1 MIKYAIIIIGLLLLV
16 SSVSAVVY
24 PQEYY
29 DLKTKSDMVFSFT
42 DYNINT
48 TYYIYNAQSATYATA
63 LELRRQNI
71 LLEKQNS
78 LLEEQVKA
86 QWVEACYRP
95 QYQYGSTMFGDYSAW
110 IAECSNAGYHP
121 VG

>member
-1 MIKYAIIIIGLLLLV
+1 MIKSVIVIMGLLFLV

-29 DLKTKSDMVFSFT
+29 DLKNQSNDIFSVINISNNSVFHNT
-42 DYNINT
+42 D
-48 TYYIYNAQSATYATA
+48 AATYATV

-71 LLEKQNS
+71 LLEKQNEIMS
-78 LLEEQVKA
+78 EIVAAKWIENCYVPSGMGGSMWDWKYATKLKEECAK
-86 QWVEACYRP
+86 
-95 QYQYGSTMFGDYSAW
+95 
-110 IAECSNAGYHP
+110 AGYP

>member
-1 MIKYAIIIIGLLLLV
+1 MIKSVIVVMGLLLLV

-29 DLKTKSDMVFSFT
+29 DLKNQSDNVFSVINISNNSVFHNT
-42 DYNINT
+42 D
-48 TYYIYNAQSATYATA
+48 AATYVTV
-63 LELRRQNI
+63 LEIRRQNI

-86 QWVEACYRP
+86 QWVGDCYRP
-95 QYQYGSTMFGDYSAW
+95 RYGGWGNISALKF
-110 IAECSNAGYHP
+110 ECAKAGYL

>member
-1 MIKYAIIIIGLLLLV
+1 MIKGASVIIGLLLLV

-29 DLKTKSDMVFSFT
+29 DLKNQSDNVFSVINISNNSVFHNT
-42 DYNINT
+42 D
-48 TYYIYNAQSATYATA
+48 AATYATV
-63 LELRRQNI
+63 LEIRRQNI

-86 QWVEACYRP
+86 QWVETCYRP
-95 QYQYGSTMFGDYSAW
+95 IYGVWDNFSAW
-110 IAECSNAGYHP
+110 ESECAKAGYP

>member
-1 MIKYAIIIIGLLLLV
+1 MFKSVIVIIGLLLLV

-29 DLKTKSDMVFSFT
+29 DLNNQSNEVFSAINISNNSVFHNT
-42 DYNINT
+42 D
-48 TYYIYNAQSATYATA
+48 AATYATV
-63 LELRRQNI
+63 LEIRRQNI

-95 QYQYGSTMFGDYSAW
+95 IYGGWGNLSALKSECTM
-110 IAECSNAGYHP
+110 AGYP
-121 VG
+121 VE

>member
-1 MIKYAIIIIGLLLLV
+1 MIIKGASVIIGLLLLI

-29 DLKTKSDMVFSFT
+29 DLKNQSDKVFSVINISNNSVFHNT
-42 DYNINT
+42 D
-48 TYYIYNAQSATYATA
+48 AATYVTV
-63 LELRRQNI
+63 LEIRKQNI

-86 QWVEACYRP
+86 QWVGDCYRVVGW
-95 QYQYGSTMFGDYSAW
+95 YSSFGGNNTGLKN
-110 IAECSNAGYHP
+110 ECVNAGYP
-121 VG
+121 FDR

>member
-1 MIKYAIIIIGLLLLV
+1 MIKSVIVIMELLFLT

-29 DLKTKSDMVFSFT
+29 DLKNQSDNVFSVINISNNSVFHNT
-42 DYNINT
+42 D
-48 TYYIYNAQSATYATA
+48 SATYATV

-78 LLEEQVKA
+78 LLEEQIKA
-86 QWVEACYRP
+86 QWVEDCYRP
-95 QYQYGSTMFGDYSAW
+95 IYGGWGNFSAW
-110 IAECSNAGYHP
+110 KSECVKAGYS

>member
-1 MIKYAIIIIGLLLLV
+1 MIKTIIVIMGLLLLV

-29 DLKTKSDMVFSFT
+29 DLKNQSDNVFSVINISNNSVFHNT
-42 DYNINT
+42 D
-48 TYYIYNAQSATYATA
+48 AATYATV
-63 LELRRQNI
+63 LEIRRQNI

-86 QWVEACYRP
+86 QWVGDCYAPNGGYNTFNRNK
-95 QYQYGSTMFGDYSAW
+95 W
-110 IAECSNAGYHP
+110 IDECAKAGYP

>member
-1 MIKYAIIIIGLLLLV
+1 MIKTIIVIMGLLFLV

-29 DLKTKSDMVFSFT
+29 DLKNQSDNVFSVINISNNSVFHNT
-42 DYNINT
+42 D
-48 TYYIYNAQSATYATA
+48 AATYATV
-63 LELRRQNI
+63 LEIRRQNI

-86 QWVEACYRP
+86 QWVEACYKP
-95 QYQYGSTMFGDYSAW
+95 IYGGRSNFSAW
-110 IAECSNAGYHP
+110 KSECANVGYP
-121 VG
+121 IG

>member
-1 MIKYAIIIIGLLLLV
+1 MFKSVIVIIGLLLFV

-29 DLKTKSDMVFSFT
+29 DLKNQSDNVFSVINISNNSVFHNT
-42 DYNINT
+42 D
-48 TYYIYNAQSATYATA
+48 SATYATV

-86 QWVEACYRP
+86 QWVGNCYVSNGGSVLKRNEWIDACAAAVY
-95 QYQYGSTMFGDYSAW
+95 
-110 IAECSNAGYHP
+110 P
-121 VG
+121 VR